1 MNFESYELIQP
12 FLTYEAFTPKQEEVE
27 EFALPEQRSL
37 TNLIDSIK
45 QDSQEE
51 PTIQDTTNP
60 IFNNSTKKPIQ
71 KPSIFVNYTQVT
83 NPKST
88 KSKSNDKPKY
98 VGKSLSRTQ
107 VEQLMDQQGIGGEKK
122 TTLLKIAFLESGFKT
137 SAKAK
142 GSSATGLFQMIDS
155 TRRKVSSVSKQEFIN
170 NPEEQIRVASK
181 LYDNCARQLR
191 SWGLPIKGENI
202 ALMWLNPSWARTY
215 LTTGTNAGQDS
226 NGTSPSK
233 YLNRFRNVHL
243 R

>member
-12 FLTYEAFTPKQEEVE
+12 FLTYETFTPEQEEVE
-27 EFALPEQRSL
+27 DFSLLEQRSL
-37 TNLIDSIK
+37 TDLIDSIK
-45 QDSQEE
+45 QDSQE
-51 PTIQDTTNP
+51 TTQDINNP
-60 IFNNSTKKPIQ
+60 ISNITIKKPTQ
-71 KPSIFVNYTQVT
+71 KPSVFVNYTQVT
-83 NPKST
+83 N
-88 KSKSNDKPKY
+88 SKPDNESKYNDKPKY

-107 VEQLMDQQGIGGEKK
+107 VEQLMDQQGISGDKK
-122 TTLLKIAFLESGFKT
+122 TTLLKIAFLESGFQT

-142 GSSATGLFQMIDS
+142 SSSATGLFQMIDS

-170 NPEEQIRVASK
+170 NPEEQIRAASK

-191 SWGLPIKGENI
+191 SWGLPVKSENI
-202 ALMWLNPSWARTY
+202 ALMWLNPSWAKTY
-215 LTTGTNAGQDS
+215 LTIGVNAGQDS